1 MSSDDLPFGPLG
13 ARAIHLCVDMQNI
26 FAEDTPWHTPWMKRV
41 LPKIVA
47 LAGHRPD
54 RTIFTR
60 FITPAEPEEMPGAWR
75 RYFERWRELTES
87 RIDPRL
93 LDLVEPLNRF
103 VPPASVLDKRFYSPF
118 HGTDLAATLRAQECD
133 ALIISGAETDMCV
146 LAAVLDAVDL
156 GCRVVLPVD
165 ALCSSSDEAHD
176 AMLKLYHDRFSVQ
189 VETAETDAILRSW
202 SSA

>member
-13 ARAIHLCVDMQNI
+13 ARTIHLCVDMQNI

-60 FITPAEPEEMPGAWR
+60 FITPADPAEMPGAWR
-75 RYFERWRELTES
+75 RYFERWRELTSS

-93 LDLVEPLNRF
+93 LDLVE
-103 VPPASVLDKRFYSPF
+103 S
-118 HGTDLAATLRAQECD
+118 
-133 ALIISGAETDMCV
+133 
-146 LAAVLDAVDL
+146 
-156 GCRVVLPVD
+156 
-165 ALCSSSDEAHD
+165 
-176 AMLKLYHDRFSVQ
+176 
-189 VETAETDAILRSW
+189 
-202 SSA
+202 